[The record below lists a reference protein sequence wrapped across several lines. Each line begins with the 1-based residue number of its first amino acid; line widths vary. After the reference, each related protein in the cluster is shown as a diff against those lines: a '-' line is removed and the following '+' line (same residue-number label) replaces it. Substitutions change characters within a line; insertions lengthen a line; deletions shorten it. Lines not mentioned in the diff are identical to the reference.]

1 MKVVA
6 TSIQE
11 RAERFGRLKWSEELT
26 PVQIEKLA
34 RFLLVYS
41 VAQED
46 TVFQEGED
54 ACYLAF
60 ISKGSIRIEKKGAP
74 GEQPQRIAILKT
86 GDIFGEMALIDG
98 QPRSATACAHED
110 AELLFLTADNF
121 ALLRTEFSLIGMKVL
136 FWIAKGMSQRL
147 RLTNDWLIDA
157 LNHSCDPA
165 IYHGQSL
172 EAPPPNPLP
181 SLADPI
187 LTPGA
192 PQSSSRD
199 LVAELE
205 ALKRRVEALEQ
216 KAGTEFDFTNGEG

>member
-11 RAERFGRLKWSEELT
+11 RAERFIQLRWAEELT
-26 PVQIEKLA
+26 PAQIEKLA

-46 TVFQEGED
+46 AVFQEGED

-60 ISKGSIRIEKKGAP
+60 IAKGTIRIEKKSP
-74 GEQPQRIAILKT
+74 QSDQPQRIAILKP

-98 QPRSATACAHED
+98 QPRSASAYAHED

-121 ALLRTEFSLIGMKVL
+121 TLLRTEFSLIGMKVL

-157 LNHSCDPA
+157 LNHSCDPTVYQGLSPA
-165 IYHGQSL
+165 
-172 EAPPPNPLP
+172 APASRPAP
-181 SLADPI
+181 
-187 LTPGA
+187 TPAGTVSGGA
-192 PQSSSRD
+192 PARD
-199 LVAELE
+199 LAAELE

-216 KAGTEFDFTNGEG
+216 KTGGEFDFENG

>member
-11 RAERFGRLKWSEELT
+11 RAERFAQLKWAGELT
-26 PVQIEKLA
+26 PIQIEKLA

-41 VAQED
+41 VTQED
-46 TVFQEGED
+46 AVFQEGED

-60 ISKGSIRIEKKGAP
+60 ISKGTVRIEKKGP
-74 GEQPQRIAILKT
+74 QGDQPQRIAILKP

-98 QPRSATACAHED
+98 QPRSASAYAHED

-121 ALLRTEFSLIGMKVL
+121 AMLRTEFSLIGMKVL
-136 FWIAKGMSQRL
+136 FWVAKGMSQRL

-165 IYHGQSL
+165 AYHGQSS
-172 EAPPPNPLP
+172 EVVPPPAPGPASSSAPP
-181 SLADPI
+181 
-187 LTPGA
+187 T
-192 PQSSSRD
+192 D
-199 LVAELE
+199 LMGEIE

-216 KAGTEFDFTNGEG
+216 KIGGEFDFENGSS